1 MHHLYLIEIQGG
13 TKNVAGTKISG
24 GGVFD
29 KVVTEPEDPTV
40 LGSAIDQMKPM
51 PPKGSK
57 KNGRA
62 RAQILIRTMMVA
74 SVAGRT
80 TMGRTIRKRGN
91 RPDCVWFCFHWS
103 FCVQLSIGGTPHL
116 CSHRCSGNQGAKR
129 QT

>member
-40 LGSAIDQMKPM
+40 LGSAIDQMMPM

-57 KNGRA
+57 KKRKGKGSDSDSDNDG
-62 RAQILIRTMMVA
+62 
-74 SVAGRT
+74 G
-80 TMGRTIRKRGN
+80 KRGGKN
-91 RPDCVWFCFHWS
+91 NNGKNNKEERK
-103 FCVQLSIGGTPHL
+103 Q
-116 CSHRCSGNQGAKR
+116 A
-129 QT
+129 